1 MQELCDLA
9 LSCQCSVQPFAT
21 VDACVTDLNTRT
33 EALKSMAAAN
43 GLTFN
48 QSCLD
53 RQLRE
58 LHDGYGCSTEYTGE
72 QACSVCAPVHG
83 DLPVGATCREFGDYS
98 DCAADLDCWGN
109 RCINYCEGLAEGAL
123 CVGENFAILGVCGE
137 GLYCNFNTSLC
148 EPEGALGDD
157 CQDFGCKNGLF
168 CDEFGKCAPEPA
180 ANEPCQ
186 VICAGDLVCND
197 NICVDGA
204 GEGQACPEGIDCA
217 AGLECVCATGAPECQ
232 VDEFVCAAIEPA
244 VCEYLA
250 TTP

>member
-1 MQELCDLA
+1 M
-9 LSCQCSVQPFAT
+9 
-21 VDACVTDLNTRT
+21 
-33 EALKSMAAAN
+33 
-43 GLTFN
+43 
-48 QSCLD
+48 
-53 RQLRE
+53 
-58 LHDGYGCSTEYTGE
+58 
-72 QACSVCAPVHG
+72 
-83 DLPVGATCREFGDYS
+83 
-98 DCAADLDCWGN
+98 
-109 RCINYCEGLAEGAL
+109 
-123 CVGENFAILGVCGE
+123 GENFAILGVCGE

-217 AGLECVCATGAPECQ
+217 AGLECVCATGAPDAKPSRARLDGSLDSRFTLRGSTQRPPNCAPDPPNAPRPSSMALL
-232 VDEFVCAAIEPA
+232 VLDLPPEFPPSAAQEFLQA
-244 VCEYLA
+244 VPDQGVILGDQNPRMCIDGQSLG
-250 TTP
+250 T